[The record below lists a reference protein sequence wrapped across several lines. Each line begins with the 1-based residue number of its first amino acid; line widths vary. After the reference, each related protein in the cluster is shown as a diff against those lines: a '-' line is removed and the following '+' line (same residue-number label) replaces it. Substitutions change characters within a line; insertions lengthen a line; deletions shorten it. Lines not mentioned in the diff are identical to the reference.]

1 LGLLGSVGEKNCSS
15 VGGWKA
21 GACTSEEVP
30 VSLVRSQVEGFDR
43 APKESGTTARNE
55 VHTLAYSLH
64 SADLGAIL
72 HGVKCEVDLGDG
84 ALVGDS
90 AHSGVDILVLL
101 HGLVRHDCSVYGW
114 CKKVKVRVGGGRKGS
129 NAGRVA
135 EGQESND
142 PVAAKTPRPCDFV
155 AVFLDADS
163 S

>member
-1 LGLLGSVGEKNCSS
+1 
-15 VGGWKA
+15 
-21 GACTSEEVP
+21 
-30 VSLVRSQVEGFDR
+30 
-43 APKESGTTARNE
+43 
-55 VHTLAYSLH
+55 
-64 SADLGAIL
+64 
-72 HGVKCEVDLGDG
+72 VKCEVDLGDG

-101 HGLVRHDCSVYGW
+101 HGLVRHDCSVYG
-114 CKKVKVRVGGGRKGS
+114 KGS

-135 EGQESND
+135 EGQESSD